1 MRLLSASVLMLS
13 FTLPAFAQV
22 YQCKDAS
29 GKIRYADHAC
39 TPAESGQLIE
49 RQRSEAEIQRDR
61 MEAAEASERK
71 YRQQA
76 FEAQQRQL
84 DTQQRMLDQQSA
96 RTSAP
101 PPSQASTQECKD
113 ARKDLEFISS
123 IRTLSDTEKRSRM
136 NGAIGRTN
144 ASCGTQMP
152 LLQEPKQ
159 TVIVAPPG
167 HSAPVR

>member
-13 FTLPAFAQV
+13 FSLPAFAQI

-39 TPAESGQLIE
+39 SSAESGQLIE

-61 MEAAEASERK
+61 LEAAEASERK

-76 FEAQQRQL
+76 LDAQQWQL
-84 DTQQRMLDQQSA
+84 ETQHRMLDQQSA
-96 RTSAP
+96 RAP
-101 PPSQASTQECKD
+101 AAPQSLSSTQECKD
-113 ARKDLEFISS
+113 ARKDLEFVSS

-167 HSAPVR
+167 HPAPVR